1 MTKIKTV
8 LGFIWAVAVVILIPA
23 GFMSSESLAK
33 KMVHA
38 SGMKISPMYTGGEVA
53 KTIENKDYTT
63 IIHKPVFA
71 CLIGESQKGFVQVV
85 WRAKGALP
93 AMIEEKIDI
102 DGDEKP
108 DFTLKFDTAAKTA
121 SFDPQN
127 GVATKIIKIYN
138 LKAGAAVRVGL
149 KKQSG
154 I

>member
-1 MTKIKTV
+1 
-8 LGFIWAVAVVILIPA
+8 
-23 GFMSSESLAK
+23 
-33 KMVHA
+33 
-38 SGMKISPMYTGGEVA
+38 
-53 KTIENKDYTT
+53 
-63 IIHKPVFA
+63 
-71 CLIGESQKGFVQVV
+71 
-85 WRAKGALP
+85 
-93 AMIEEKIDI
+93 MIEEKIDI

>member
-1 MTKIKTV
+1 MNKIKTI
-8 LGFIWAVAVVILIPA
+8 LGFLWAAAVVILIPA
-23 GFMSSESLAK
+23 GFMASDGLAK
-33 KMVHA
+33 KLVYA
-38 SGMKISPMYTGGEVA
+38 SGMKITPMYTGGEVA

-71 CLIGESQKGFVQVV
+71 CLVGESQKGFVQVV

-93 AMIEEKIDI
+93 AMLEEKIDI

-127 GVATKIIKIYN
+127 GAATKIMKIYN
-138 LKAGAAVRVGL
+138 LKSGFAVRVAL
-149 KKQSG
+149 KKQTG